1 MVNLERFN
9 KLNELCDKSRLPISS
24 IKETEELAGEMNDI
38 LTNSGAEPLENSEAV
53 LLAVI
58 LENTYLKIIE
68 FITRVDDEN
77 IKLSDEELK
86 LIEKKK

>member
-1 MVNLERFN
+1 M
-9 KLNELCDKSRLPISS
+9 
-24 IKETEELAGEMNDI
+24 AGEINDI
-38 LTNSGAEPLENSEAV
+38 LTNSGAEPLESSEAV
-53 LLAVI
+53 LIAVI

-86 LIEKKK
+86 LLEEKKTDGKKELVF